1 MVLALLGAIF
11 GVTFAACSARILA
24 YAFGRS
30 TGTGFMVLLTPGYI
44 LYFAFSQFE
53 HRHKPWIVAAWLGS
67 LGLAA
72 FFLALQAHAVRT
84 ALWASGGG

>member
-44 LYFAFSQFE
+44 L
-53 HRHKPWIVAAWLGS
+53 
-67 LGLAA
+67 
-72 FFLALQAHAVRT
+72 
-84 ALWASGGG
+84 